1 MMITSMHCRRPQLM
15 AVLILAFVLTGCSTT
30 SVKKTAPSPLVTNN
44 TTLADEMALDV
55 GIGVFD
61 AGLDLVDEDDFA
73 VFPDVRVAEARYFP
87 NLLMQTMQRS
97 GYWGAVRVMPEDLLN
112 TDILVKSIILV
123 STGESLKLRVN
134 VSDAS
139 GRDWYT
145 RDYENVASKFSYA
158 RTSNVKEPFQDVYNQ
173 ITNDI
178 AAYRARF
185 SEREISNLRTIS
197 RLKFAQ
203 EFSPDAFG
211 GHLQKDKNG
220 HLKIVRLPA
229 ETDPMLTRIEKIR
242 ERDYLFVDTL
252 QDYYNAFESDME
264 DPYNE
269 WRSQSYDEIV
279 AYNELRAAATRH
291 KIAGAAAIL
300 GGIVAASSGSRST
313 RVGGQVGIYAGAE
326 LFKDGVGKK
335 AESQIHLEAMDELGD
350 SLSIDLSESVI
361 ELDDSTYTL
370 QGDVSTQ
377 YLQWKEIL
385 RELYI
390 AETGGIE
397 ARNNIDV
404 LPVPETENSK

>member
-1 MMITSMHCRRPQLM
+1 MTTFMQPRNNQLVL
-15 AVLILAFVLTGCSTT
+15 AFILILFLSGCATT

-44 TTLADEMALDV
+44 ATLPEEMALDV

-73 VFPDVRVAEARYFP
+73 VFPDVRVAEARYLP

-145 RDYENVASKFSYA
+145 RDYENVASKYSYS
-158 RTSNVKEPFQDVYNQ
+158 RTSRVKEPFQDVYNH

-178 AAYRARF
+178 AAYRAKL
-185 SEREISNLRTIS
+185 SEREITNLRTIS

-211 GHLQKDKNG
+211 GHLQKDKQG
-220 HLKIVRLPA
+220 HLQIVRLPA
-229 ETDPMLTRIEKIR
+229 ESDPMLTRIEKIR

-252 QDYYNAFESDME
+252 QDYYNAFEADME
-264 DPYNE
+264 LPYNE

-291 KIAGAAAIL
+291 KIAGAAAII

-370 QGDVSTQ
+370 EGDVSTQ

-385 RELYI
+385 RELYV

-397 ARNNIDV
+397 ARDSIND
-404 LPVPETENSK
+404 LPLPETETIN

>member
-1 MMITSMHCRRPQLM
+1 MTTFMDARNTKLVVVFILTL
-15 AVLILAFVLTGCSTT
+15 VLSGCATT

-44 TTLADEMALDV
+44 ATLPEEMALDV

-87 NLLMQTMQRS
+87 NMLMQTMQRS

-145 RDYENVASKFSYA
+145 RDYENVASKFSYS
-158 RTSNVKEPFQDVYNQ
+158 RTSRIKEPFQDVYNH

-178 AAYRARF
+178 AAYRANF
-185 SEREISNLRTIS
+185 SEREITNLRTIS

-203 EFSPDAFG
+203 EFSPEAFG
-211 GHLQKDKNG
+211 GHLQKDKKG
-220 HLKIVRLPA
+220 HLQVVRLPA
-229 ETDPMLTRIEKIR
+229 ESDPMLTRIEKIR

-264 DPYNE
+264 VPYNE

-335 AESQIHLEAMDELGD
+335 AESQMHLEAMDELGD

-385 RELYI
+385 RELYV

-397 ARNNIDV
+397 SRDNINN
-404 LPVPETENSK
+404 LPLPETETIN

>member
-1 MMITSMHCRRPQLM
+1 MNTVTINRQSS
-15 AVLILAFVLTGCSTT
+15 VLIALVLLFLLSGCATT
-30 SVKKTAPSPLVTNN
+30 SVKKTAPSPLATNN
-44 TTLADEMALDV
+44 ANLPDELALDV

-112 TDILVKSIILV
+112 TDVLVKSIILI

-139 GRDWYT
+139 GREWYT

-158 RTSNVKEPFQDVYNQ
+158 RTSGVKEPFQDVYNK

-178 AAYRARF
+178 AAYRAKL
-185 SEREISNLRTIS
+185 SEREITNLRTIS

-220 HLKIVRLPA
+220 NLKIVRLPA
-229 ETDPMLTRIEKIR
+229 DSDPMLTRIEKIR

-252 QDYYNAFESDME
+252 QDYYNAFEGEMKE
-264 DPYNE
+264 PYNE

-279 AYNELRAAATRH
+279 AYNELRATATRH
-291 KIAGAAAIL
+291 KIAGVAAIV
-300 GGIVAASSGSRST
+300 GGILTATNRDART
-313 RVGGQVGIYAGAE
+313 RVAGRVGIYAGAE

-335 AESQIHLEAMDELGD
+335 AESQMHLEAMDELGD

-377 YLQWKEIL
+377 YLQWKKIL
-385 RELYI
+385 RELYE
-390 AETGGIE
+390 AETGGIN
-397 ARNNIDV
+397 AREDINAMA
-404 LPVPETENSK
+404 LPETQTTN

>member
-1 MMITSMHCRRPQLM
+1 MTTFIHTPNLKLALACF
-15 AVLILAFVLTGCSTT
+15 LILALSGCATT
-30 SVKKTAPSPLVTNN
+30 SVKKTTPSPLVTNN
-44 TTLADEMALDV
+44 ATLPEELALDV

-112 TDILVKSIILV
+112 TDVLVKSTILV

-139 GRDWYT
+139 GREWYT

-158 RTSNVKEPFQDVYNQ
+158 RSSKVKEPFQDVYNQ
-173 ITNDI
+173 IANDI
-178 AAYRARF
+178 AAYCNKF
-185 SEREISNLRTIS
+185 SKREVTNLRTIS

-203 EFSPDAFG
+203 EFSPEAFG
-211 GHLQKDKNG
+211 GHLQEDKKG

-229 ETDPMLTRIEKIR
+229 ENDPMLTRIEKIR
-242 ERDYLFVDTL
+242 ERDYLFIDTM
-252 QDYYNAFESDME
+252 QDYYNAFETDME
-264 DPYNE
+264 VPYNE

-291 KIAGAAAIL
+291 KIAGVAAIL

-361 ELDDSTYTL
+361 ELDDNTYTL
-370 QGDVSTQ
+370 EGDVSTQ

-390 AETGGIE
+390 AETGGVE
-397 ARNNIDV
+397 ARDDIND
-404 LPVPETENSK
+404 LPLPETEIIKQ

>member
-1 MMITSMHCRRPQLM
+1 MEMLKTNRHLGSAIILL
-15 AVLILAFVLTGCSTT
+15 LIFTVTGCATT
-30 SVKKTAPSPLVTNN
+30 SVKKTAPSPLVTN
-44 TTLADEMALDV
+44 TSSVPEELALDV

-97 GYWGAVRVMPEDLLN
+97 GYWGAIRVMPEDLLN

-139 GRDWYT
+139 GREWYT
-145 RDYENVASKFSYA
+145 RDYQNVASKYSYA
-158 RTSNVKEPFQDVYNQ
+158 RTSRIKEPFQDVYNH

-178 AAYRARF
+178 AAYR
-185 SEREISNLRTIS
+185 SKLSDREVTNLRTIS

-211 GHLQKDKNG
+211 GHLQKDKAGN
-220 HLKIVRLPA
+220 LKVVRLPA
-229 ETDPMLTRIEKIR
+229 ESDPMLARIEKIR

-252 QDYYNAFESDME
+252 QDYYNAFENDME
-264 DPYNE
+264 EPYNE

-279 AYNELRAAATRH
+279 AYNELRKTATRH
-291 KIAGAAAIL
+291 KIAGVASII
-300 GGIVAASSGSRST
+300 GGIVAASSGSRMT
-313 RVGGQVGIYAGAE
+313 RTAGQVGIYGGAE

-335 AESQIHLEAMDELGD
+335 AESQMHLEAMDELGD

-370 QGDVSTQ
+370 QGDVSSQ
-377 YLQWKEIL
+377 YLQWKKIL
-385 RELYI
+385 QELYA
-390 AETGGIE
+390 AETGGI
-397 ARNNIDV
+397 N
-404 LPVPETENSK
+404 PVDDMNVIKNPENQTTN